1 MSTLK
6 GTTMHPRC
14 RHIGACWDLLEW
26 FQLFSTS
33 QNTSRI
39 QFRTFLKKKNQIF
52 WFPCCSTREDLS
64 VDVSITNVGLILTKP
79 GRFFF
84 LAYGNSGYGQ
94 NSISSISNFLK
105 KFHISGFPWSS
116 TREDLSID
124 ASITNV
130 GLILTKL
137 EWFQLFVKSQNSN
150 FELFWKKKNQIFGF
164 PWCIT
169 REDLSNDVS
178 ITNVGLILTKL
189 RWFQLLVKS
198 QISNFELFWKKN
210 QIFGFPWCSTREDL
224 STDVS
229 ITNVGLILTKL
240 RWFQLF
246 VRSQISNFELFW
258 KKKKSIFW
266 VSMV

>member
-6 GTTMHPRC
+6 RTTMHPRC
-14 RHIGACWDLLEW
+14 RHIGACWDPLEW

-64 VDVSITNVGLILTKP
+64 IDVSITNAGQISTKP

-84 LAYGNSGYGQ
+84 SAYGNSGYGQ

-105 KFHISGFPWSS
+105 KFHIP
-116 TREDLSID
+116 
-124 ASITNV
+124 
-130 GLILTKL
+130 
-137 EWFQLFVKSQNSN
+137 
-150 FELFWKKKNQIFGF
+150 
-164 PWCIT
+164 
-169 REDLSNDVS
+169 
-178 ITNVGLILTKL
+178 
-189 RWFQLLVKS
+189 
-198 QISNFELFWKKN
+198 
-210 QIFGFPWCSTREDL
+210 GFPWCSTREDL
-224 STDVS
+224 SIDVS

-246 VRSQISNFELFW
+246 VKSQNSNFELFW
-258 KKKKSIFW
+258 KKKKIKFLGLHG
-266 VSMV
+266 VVLVKTFPLMYQLLM